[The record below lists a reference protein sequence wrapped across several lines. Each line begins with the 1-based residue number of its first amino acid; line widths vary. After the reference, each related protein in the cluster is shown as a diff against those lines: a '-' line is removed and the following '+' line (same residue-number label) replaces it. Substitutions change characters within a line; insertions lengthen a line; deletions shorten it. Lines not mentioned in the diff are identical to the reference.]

1 MKENQALLKHTQIKG
16 LDPAKPYFD
25 LVSEEMRL
33 LPTDAEFVDV
43 IHTNSGEIW
52 NGALS
57 LPEPVG
63 QVDFYPNGGSH
74 QAGCTEVCIGTSC
87 IGIDLVDLFG
97 EYYLLTNS
105 LFNHRHCHCLAH
117 RIQPEIPKV

>member
-1 MKENQALLKHTQIKG
+1 MCASTPRKYPRSGYFLVYNIFPG

-25 LVSEEMRL
+25 LVSEEARL
-33 LPTDAEFVDV
+33 LPTDATFVDV

-52 NGALS
+52 DGALS

-74 QAGCTEVCIGTSC
+74 QAGCTAVCIGSSC
-87 IGIDLVDLFG
+87 INIDLVDLFG
-97 EYYLLTNS
+97 NYSKNNY
-105 LFNHRHCHCLAH
+105 
-117 RIQPEIPKV
+117 IP

>member
-1 MKENQALLKHTQIKG
+1 
-16 LDPAKPYFD
+16 
-25 LVSEEMRL
+25 MRL
-33 LPTDAEFVDV
+33 LPTDATFVDV

-105 LFNHRHCHCLAH
+105 LFNWL
-117 RIQPEIPKV
+117 